1 MFTKD
6 LDGVGLLTVFDQELL
21 VVGLMMQSASWWV
34 IVMAY
39 MSQG

>member
-6 LDGVGLLTVFDQELL
+6 LEDVGILTVFDQELL

-34 IVMAY
+34 IVKAY
-39 MSQG
+39 MLQG